1 MYAYIYIQI
10 CMHVY
15 IYIYIY
21 IYICIHIYIKEIHTS
36 YTDTVFR
43 STSHPTIISGYVQVV
58 SCLRSPMNSRPS
70 CAQAADAVDEMQVWA
85 A

>member
-1 MYAYIYIQI
+1 M
-10 CMHVY
+10 Y
-15 IYIYIY
+15 IYIYMYLHIY
-21 IYICIHIYIKEIHTS
+21 IYMHIYIYTHIEIHAS